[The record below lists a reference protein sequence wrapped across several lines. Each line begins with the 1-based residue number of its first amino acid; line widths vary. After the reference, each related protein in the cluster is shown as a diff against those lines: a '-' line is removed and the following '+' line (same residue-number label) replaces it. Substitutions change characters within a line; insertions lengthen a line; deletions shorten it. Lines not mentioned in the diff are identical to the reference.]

1 MRPRNLEEYS
11 GQQHLLG
18 PGKPLR
24 VQIERDDPSSMILWG
39 PPGSGK
45 TTLAKIIAETTQAS
59 FIEFSAVMSG
69 IKEIKQVMVAAAQA
83 AEMHSRTILFVDEIH
98 RFNKAQQDAFLP
110 YVERGTIRL
119 IGATTEN
126 PSFEII
132 SALLSRCRV
141 YVLHP
146 LSEEHIA
153 HLLRRALED
162 TERGLGSL
170 NLTADDDALALIA
183 SYSSGDCRA
192 AYNTLE
198 VAAQL
203 AQDSNSRSPYPKNLG
218 VTGRHSKEGTVSGHD
233 FSPFETPETQD
244 GNESGHDFSPSETPE
259 PQDGNE
265 SGHDMPGSNTTG
277 LCRADAASLPET
289 ARLNERNES
298 GHDMPGSNTTG
309 LCRADASS
317 IPETARLN
325 ERNESGHDFSR
336 ADRVQFD
343 DRALAPEAQPQPR
356 NRITKEI
363 ATEAVQ
369 QRVLMY
375 DKNGE
380 EHYNLISA
388 LHKSVRNSDPDAAL
402 YWLARMFA
410 AGEDPLYLARRV
422 VRMAVEDIG
431 LAAPEALNLCLSAKE
446 AIDFLGSPE
455 GDLALAEAVVY
466 LCLAPKSN
474 SVYTAYSAVQA
485 EIEQTRQEPV
495 PLHLRNAPTRLMKE
509 LEYGKGY
516 LYAHDEEGKV
526 ADMDC
531 LPDSLRGRTY
541 YKPTQEGREKLLA
554 QRLDAIRN
562 LRLRKHGGD

>member
-1 MRPRNLEEYS
+1 MSLFDAEPEPSAISSKSLPAAGAPLAERMRPRTLAELV
-11 GQQHLLG
+11 GQEHLVG

-24 VQIERDDPSSMILWG
+24 VQIERDDAGSMIFWG
-39 PPGSGK
+39 PPGVGK
-45 TTLAKIIAETTQAS
+45 TTLAKIVAETTHAT

-69 IKEIKQVMVAAAQA
+69 IKEIKQLMASAAKA
-83 AEMHSRTILFVDEIH
+83 AELHSRTILFIDEIH

-110 YVERGTIRL
+110 YVERGAIRL

-141 YVLHP
+141 YVLEP
-146 LSEEHIA
+146 LKDEQIA
-153 HLLRRALED
+153 GLLRRALED
-162 TERGLGSL
+162 RERGLGGL
-170 NLTADDDALALIA
+170 ELTADDEALTLIA
-183 SYSSGDCRA
+183 GYSSGDCRS

-203 AQDSNSRSPYPKNLG
+203 AM
-218 VTGRHSKEGTVSGHD
+218 EGGK
-233 FSPFETPETQD
+233 
-244 GNESGHDFSPSETPE
+244 
-259 PQDGNE
+259 
-265 SGHDMPGSNTTG
+265 
-277 LCRADAASLPET
+277 R
-289 ARLNERNES
+289 
-298 GHDMPGSNTTG
+298 
-309 LCRADASS
+309 
-317 IPETARLN
+317 I
-325 ERNESGHDFSR
+325 
-336 ADRVQFD
+336 
-343 DRALAPEAQPQPR
+343 DRALAA
-356 NRITKEI
+356 
-363 ATEAVQ
+363 EAVQ
-369 QRVLMY
+369 QRVLVY
-375 DKNGE
+375 DKSGE

-388 LHKSVRNSDPDAAL
+388 LHKSVRNSDADAAL

-474 SVYTAYSAVQA
+474 SVYTAYGAVQE
-485 EIEQTRQEPV
+485 EIEHTRQEPV

-509 LEYGKGY
+509 IGYGKGY
-516 LYAHDEEGKV
+516 RYAHDEEDKV

-531 LPDSLRGRTY
+531 LPDSLKGRTY
-541 YKPTQEGREKLLA
+541 YQPTQEGREKQLA
-554 QRLDAIRN
+554 QRMEELRRIRAGK
-562 LRLRKHGGD
+562 RGGN

>member
-1 MRPRNLEEYS
+1 MSLFDGEVEGTKGTLRTAPLAERMRPRNLEEYS
-11 GQQHLLG
+11 GQEHLLG

-24 VQIERDDPSSMILWG
+24 VQIEREGAGNTASTSSMILWG
-39 PPGSGK
+39 PPGVGK
-45 TTLAKIIAETTQAS
+45 TTLAKIIAETTSAT

-69 IKEIKQVMVAAAQA
+69 IKEIKQVMASAAQA

-141 YVLHP
+141 YVLQP
-146 LSEEHIA
+146 LSDERIA
-153 HLLRRALED
+153 ALLRRAMD
-162 TERGLGSL
+162 DSERGLGAL
-170 NLTADDDALALIA
+170 GMTADDDALMLIA
-183 SYSSGDCRA
+183 SYSSGDCRN

-203 AQDSNSRSPYPKNLG
+203 AQ
-218 VTGRHSKEGTVSGHD
+218 EGTRH
-233 FSPFETPETQD
+233 
-244 GNESGHDFSPSETPE
+244 
-259 PQDGNE
+259 
-265 SGHDMPGSNTTG
+265 
-277 LCRADAASLPET
+277 
-289 ARLNERNES
+289 
-298 GHDMPGSNTTG
+298 
-309 LCRADASS
+309 
-317 IPETARLN
+317 I
-325 ERNESGHDFSR
+325 
-336 ADRVQFD
+336 DRE
-343 DRALAPEAQPQPR
+343 LAGV
-356 NRITKEI
+356 
-363 ATEAVQ
+363 AVQ

-375 DKNGE
+375 DKSGE

-388 LHKSVRNSDPDAAL
+388 LHKSVRNSDADAAL

-431 LAAPEALNLCLSAKE
+431 LAAPEALNLCLSAKQAME
-446 AIDFLGSPE
+446 FLGSPE

-474 SVYTAYSAVQA
+474 SVYTAYAAVQA

-509 LEYGKGY
+509 LDYGKGY
-516 LYAHDEEGKV
+516 RYAHDEEGRV

-531 LPDSLRGRTY
+531 LPDSLHGRSY
-541 YKPTQEGREKLLA
+541 YKPTQEGREKILA
-554 QRLDAIRN
+554 QRMEEIR
-562 LRLRKHGGD
+562 RIKAGKHMRH

>member
-1 MRPRNLEEYS
+1 MSLFDGVPDGPAGASTRVPHAAAGAPLAERMRPRTLEEYV
-11 GQQHLLG
+11 GQEHLLG

-24 VQIERDDPSSMILWG
+24 VQIDHDSQDSQTLGSMIFWG
-39 PPGSGK
+39 PPGVGK
-45 TTLAKIIAETTQAS
+45 TTLAKIIAETTKAN
-59 FIEFSAVMSG
+59 FVEFSAVLSG
-69 IKEIKQVMVAAAQA
+69 IKEIKQVMAAAAQA

-141 YVLHP
+141 YVLQP
-146 LSEEHIA
+146 LSEERISG
-153 HLLRRALED
+153 LLRKALED
-162 TERGLGSL
+162 KERGLGAME
-170 NLTADDDALALIA
+170 LTADDEALDLIA
-183 SYSSGDCRA
+183 SYSSGDCRS

-203 AQDSNSRSPYPKNLG
+203 A
-218 VTGRHSKEGTVSGHD
+218 
-233 FSPFETPETQD
+233 
-244 GNESGHDFSPSETPE
+244 SEATK
-259 PQDGNE
+259 
-265 SGHDMPGSNTTG
+265 
-277 LCRADAASLPET
+277 
-289 ARLNERNES
+289 
-298 GHDMPGSNTTG
+298 
-309 LCRADASS
+309 
-317 IPETARLN
+317 
-325 ERNESGHDFSR
+325 
-336 ADRVQFD
+336 
-343 DRALAPEAQPQPR
+343 
-356 NRITKEI
+356 RIDKAI

-375 DKNGE
+375 DKSGE

-466 LCLAPKSN
+466 LCLTPKSN
-474 SVYTAYSAVQA
+474 SVYTAYGALQE
-485 EIEQTRQEPV
+485 EIEHTRQEPV
-495 PLHLRNAPTRLMKE
+495 PLHLRNAPTRLMKDIG
-509 LEYGKGY
+509 YGEGY
-516 LYAHDEEGKV
+516 RYAHNEEGKV

-531 LPDSLRGRTY
+531 LPDSLRGRSY
-541 YKPTQEGREKLLA
+541 YHPTQEGREKQLA
-554 QRLDAIRN
+554 QRLEDIRRIRASKRRGRN
-562 LRLRKHGGD
+562 PDQ